1 MPGAML
7 GDASTL
13 GRVGV
18 LDLRKLRNK
27 LLHEVCVRY
36 VC

>member
-1 MPGAML
+1 MPAAVL

-13 GRVGV
+13 GRVGF
-18 LDLRKLRNK
+18 LDLRKLRNT